1 MVALKIYDFLG
12 KADADNLAAAKAMLK
27 GLKTRYEKTGVALTY
42 IHTVHVN
49 LRRPLP
55 PLLTRR
61 SLLSSLALVSQAS
74 TFWPGA
80 MHSRQLDS
88 NNVAVLFDDAAGN
101 RGTDTIYDDANPGQ
115 IETLPDTQIH
125 RNVELE
131 LIKADQEGALEKPYV
146 PRDKYPCLPIMME
159 WHGAQDTSR
168 PTLYHLR

>member
-1 MVALKIYDFLG
+1 MVALKINHFLG
-12 KADADNLAAAKAMLK
+12 KADADDLAAAKAMLK
-27 GLKTRYEKTGVALTY
+27 GLKTHYEKTGVALTY

-49 LRRPLP
+49 LRPG
-55 PLLTRR
+55 PLLLTGR

-80 MHSRQLDS
+80 MHSRQLHS

-101 RGTDTIYDDANPGQ
+101 HSTDTIYDDANPGQ

-131 LIKADQEGALEKPYV
+131 LIKADQEGALEKPYA
-146 PRDKYPCLPIMME
+146 LEIN
-159 WHGAQDTSR
+159 
-168 PTLYHLR
+168 TLAYRL